1 MTLIKS
7 RQTHRGSAAQRPVP
21 PGTPPEQ
28 GRFGSH
34 EQPGGPAG
42 SNRPARERSSDKKGP
57 GASYSDRGRSALR
70 TAGLLGAAALLA
82 LVCVLSLAVGAK
94 QLTAGE
100 VLGGLTDPGSSAYTV
115 VHEMRL
121 PRTVLGLL
129 AGTALGLAGGL
140 MQALTRNPLADPG
153 VLGINAGAAAAV
165 VTAISLFGVTGYT
178 GYIGFAFLG
187 AAAVSVGVYAV
198 GGGRGATP
206 ARLALVGTAL
216 NAALVSYVNAVQ
228 LLDTA
233 SLDRMRFWTVGSL
246 ARAQD
251 DINLKALPFVLTG
264 VALALLLARPLNALA
279 LGEDA
284 ARALGSRPEL
294 TRGAVIVAVTLLC
307 GAATAACGPIVFVGL
322 MVPHMVRSL
331 TGPDLRWMLP
341 YCALLAPVLM
351 LGADVLGRVL
361 GRPAELQVGIV
372 TVVLGGPFFLY
383 FVRRRRVA
391 QA

>member
-7 RQTHRGSAAQRPVP
+7 RHTHRGSADPRPVP
-21 PGTPPEQ
+21 PATPPEP
-28 GRFGSH
+28 GRSGS
-34 EQPGGPAG
+34 PGGPAG
-42 SNRPARERSSDKKGP
+42 GDRPGG
-57 GASYSDRGRSALR
+57 GASSHTEGRGTERAGRGRALLR
-70 TAGLLGAAALLA
+70 AAGLLGAAALLL

-94 QLTAGE
+94 QLSGGE
-100 VLGGLTDPGSSAYTV
+100 VFSGLQDPASSAYTV

-121 PRTVLGLL
+121 PRTLLGLL
-129 AGTALGLAGGL
+129 AGAALGLAGGL

-187 AAAVSVGVYAV
+187 AAVVSVGVYAV

-206 ARLALVGTAL
+206 ARLALAGTAL

-251 DINLKALPFVLTG
+251 EINAKALPFILTG
-264 VALALLLARPLNALA
+264 VLMAILLARPLNALA

-284 ARALGSRPEL
+284 ARALGSRPEV
-294 TRGAVIVAVTLLC
+294 TRAAVIVAVTLLC

>member
-7 RQTHRGSAAQRPVP
+7 RHTHRGSADHRPVP
-21 PGTPPEQ
+21 PATPPEP
-28 GRFGSH
+28 GRSGS
-34 EQPGGPAG
+34 PGGPAG
-42 SNRPARERSSDKKGP
+42 GNRPGG
-57 GASYSDRGRSALR
+57 GASSHTEGRGTERAGRGRALLR
-70 TAGLLGAAALLA
+70 AAGLLGATALLL

-94 QLTAGE
+94 QLSAGE
-100 VLGGLTDPGSSAYTV
+100 VLSGLQDPASSAYTV

-121 PRTVLGLL
+121 PRTLLGLL
-129 AGTALGLAGGL
+129 AGAALGLAGGL

-206 ARLALVGTAL
+206 ARLALAGTAL

-251 DINLKALPFVLTG
+251 EINAKALPFILTG
-264 VALALLLARPLNALA
+264 VLMAILLARPLNALA

-294 TRGAVIVAVTLLC
+294 TRAAVIVAVTLLC